1 MLRGPSFTRPL
12 LGKPFTFVFA
22 GHRFGRCDSVS
33 ADIERENALS
43 WTIESVRTHLREL
56 SAQFAVLWSG
66 VLKGA
71 AGGHD
76 DVCFAFGRILLAADG
91 RGLTGLW
98 FEGQEHFG
106 STLLKEDAEYVEGA
120 DAVSGA
126 GGMSSVSPANGVA
139 SSVLERSW
147 AWLNAYFAGQEPRFT
162 PPLHMIGTA
171 FQREVWFELLS
182 IPRGEVA
189 TYGEI
194 ARRVAARHRVP
205 GNEAPVVSPRAVG
218 AAVARNPIS
227 IIVPCHR
234 VVAADGSLNGYAG
247 GLDRKEWLLRLEG
260 AYEE

>member
-1 MLRGPSFTRPL
+1 MVTTTFASPL
-12 LGKPFTFVFA
+12 G
-22 GHRFGRCDSVS
+22 
-33 ADIERENALS
+33 E
-43 WTIESVRTHLREL
+43 
-56 SAQFAVLWSG
+56 
-66 VLKGA
+66 
-71 AGGHD
+71 
-76 DVCFAFGRILLAADG
+76 ILLAADG

-106 STLLKEDAEYVEGA
+106 SMLLKEDAEYVVGA
-120 DAVSGA
+120 DAVSGT
-126 GGMSSVSPANGVA
+126 GGMSSVSPANGAA

-194 ARRVAARHRVP
+194 AARVAARHRVP

-227 IIVPCHR
+227 
-234 VVAADGSLNGYAG
+234 
-247 GLDRKEWLLRLEG
+247 
-260 AYEE
+260 